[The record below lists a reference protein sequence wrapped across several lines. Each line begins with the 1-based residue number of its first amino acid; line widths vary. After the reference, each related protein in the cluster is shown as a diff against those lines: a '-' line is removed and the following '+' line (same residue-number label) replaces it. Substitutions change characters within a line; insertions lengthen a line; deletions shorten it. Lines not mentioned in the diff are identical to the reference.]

1 MATKSSKLRAPA
13 RTTQTRDAES
23 TREAILDAAEEE
35 FSKYGLAGGR
45 TDAIAALTGVTKAMI
60 YYYFENK
67 EALYQAVLERAFA
80 DRIAEAK
87 EVVKGIDNANQ
98 SLKKYLDFFLANS
111 QHNPNISGIMVH
123 EAMQNKGKY
132 YKQAGLLTFYETL
145 ADILDAGIKSGD
157 FRDLDPL
164 HTAVNIIGLCAFY
177 FCAHENLKYLWPG
190 KQMLSKSMIEQHKRE
205 AVELIMAGVRK
216 HN

>member
-1 MATKSSKLRAPA
+1 VATKSSKLRVPA
-13 RTTQTRDAES
+13 RTTQTRDAEL
-23 TREAILDAAEEE
+23 TRGAILDAAEEE
-35 FSKYGLAGGR
+35 FSKNGLAGAR

-80 DRIAEAK
+80 DRIREAQQ
-87 EVVKGIDNANQ
+87 VVKGVENAKEA
-98 SLKKYLDFFLANS
+98 LEKYLNFFLANS

-132 YKQAGLLTFYETL
+132 YKQIGMLTFYEIL
-145 ADILDAGIKSGD
+145 SDILESGIKSGD
-157 FRDLDPL
+157 FRELDPL
-164 HTAVNIIGLCAFY
+164 HTSVNIIGLCAFY

-190 KQMLSKSMIEQHKRE
+190 KQMLSQSMIEQHKRE
-205 AVELIMAGVRK
+205 AVQLILAGVAK
-216 HN
+216 